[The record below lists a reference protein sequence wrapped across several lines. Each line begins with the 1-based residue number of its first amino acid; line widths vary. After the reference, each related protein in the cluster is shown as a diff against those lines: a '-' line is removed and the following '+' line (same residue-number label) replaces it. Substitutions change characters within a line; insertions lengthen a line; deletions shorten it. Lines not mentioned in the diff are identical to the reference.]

1 MAVSAVLRRQ
11 VIERAESHCEYCGL
25 AQTGQEATFHIT
37 QCQLSPAEV
46 RRWKISHWHAS
57 PGLFAKVVGCSYQ
70 IRRRTNTSPPSTH
83 VSTPGRLISAGKEYG
98 LWDSR
103 PQDAP
108 QSRRSIRIALLHWR
122 SWKRKHRLQ
131 KAG

>member
-1 MAVSAVLRRQ
+1 MLRSNRLK
-11 VIERAESHCEYCGL
+11 RPFTS
-25 AQTGQEATFHIT
+25 IT
-37 QCQLSPAEV
+37 RCQWSPAEV

-57 PGLFAKVVGCSYQ
+57 PALFAKVVGCSYQ
-70 IRRRTNTSPPSTH
+70 IRRRTNTSPSSTH

-131 KAG
+131 KAGRRSVEGPHSRADEHKASRET